1 MKGNKMELGLMKL
14 KELAKELGVCEKTI
28 RNWMKAGL
36 PARYA
41 PGSARVYFSI
51 GEVKEWV
58 RTWDTKHKR
67 SKKIKDIQTG
77 NDTKNYNEVINAL
90 IDKIIPPM
98 QDFAKKKGSKED
110 MATVEQLKHRFEEQ
124 LRKYPK
130 SIIDKLEIKSVA
142 DLRHFLPNDENRK
155 EK

>member
-1 MKGNKMELGLMKL
+1 MELGLMKL
-14 KELAKELGVCEKTI
+14 KELAEELGVCERTI

-41 PGSARVYFSI
+41 PGSARIYFSKE
-51 GEVKEWV
+51 EVHEWGQ
-58 RTWDTKHKR
+58 TWDTKHKR
-67 SKKIKDIQTG
+67 SKKIKEIQTG
-77 NDTKNYNEVINAL
+77 NDTRNYNEVINAL

-98 QDFAKKKGSKED
+98 QDFAQKKGSEED
-110 MATVEQLKHRFEEQ
+110 IATVEQLKGRFEEQ

-130 SIIDKLEIKSVA
+130 SIIDKLEIKTVE
-142 DLRHFLPNDENRK
+142 DLRHFLPTEDRE